1 MFFSPSTH
9 NWASLMKSLE
19 GKKRILTVKSLS
31 DTRWSARANRTETLV
46 DGYSYI
52 QNTLRDIE
60 NDLDQTHEAIHEARA
75 LGDKMD
81 FLETALRS

>member
-19 GKKRILTVKSLS
+19 RKKRILTVKSLS